1 MKLAIGIVCVLALA
15 APARADFVI
24 DGSAGDVTHDCGDD
38 PVVVV
43 NASATTFTLTGACTE
58 VAVNGSSVTGT
69 IESTTKLGVT
79 GAQNTVA
86 VEAVDKIGITGAHNK
101 VTYKRAVKAK
111 RTKVAKTGLG
121 NSVKKVK

>member
-1 MKLAIGIVCVLALA
+1 MKLGLGLACVLALA

-24 DGSAGDVTHDCGDD
+24 DSAAGDATHDCADD

-43 NASATTFTLTGACTE
+43 NASAANFTLTGECTK

-69 IESTTKLGVT
+69 IESVVKLGVT
-79 GAQNTVA
+79 GAENTVD
-86 VEAVDKIGITGAHNK
+86 VDAVDRIGITGAHNK
-101 VTYKRAVKAK
+101 VTYKRPLKAK

>member
-1 MKLAIGIVCVLALA
+1 MKLALGLACVLALA
-15 APARADFVI
+15 APARADYVI
-24 DGSAGDVTHDCGDD
+24 DSAAGDATHDCGED

-43 NASATTFTLTGACTE
+43 NASAATFTLTGECTK

-69 IESTTKLGVT
+69 IESTIKLGVT
-79 GAQNTVA
+79 GAENTVE
-86 VEAVDKIGITGAHNK
+86 VDAVDRIGVTGAHNK

-111 RTKVAKTGLG
+111 KTKVARTGLG